1 MSDLLHRAAT
11 RAAARSHFLAHSL
24 LVYRTYNGWD
34 ESQLA
39 DYLGCA
45 PTALPLLGLCRRP
58 RPEPAHFR
66 DDIHAIS
73 QRFALDP
80 ARLAALVRWVD
91 AIEALQAGSQAG
103 VLDSGLLAAARDHE
117 AESPDEGEDE
127 P

>member
-1 MSDLLHRAAT
+1 MSDLLR

-24 LVYRTYNGWD
+24 LVYRTHQGWD
-34 ESQLA
+34 ETQLA
-39 DYLGCA
+39 DYLGCPPA
-45 PTALPLLGLCRRP
+45 TLALLGLCRRP

-66 DDIHAIS
+66 DDIRTIS